1 MFRRVR
7 VATML
12 LAGVAAVS
20 LAGCQKTDDTTTTL
34 KVDDFVSAA
43 ITPNPAT
50 ANGPGTGV
58 FYRVVVGNNQPDET
72 REYQYHVGVGIGLVI
87 NNNAT
92 SKSVDLSF
100 PVTIT
105 SASAV
110 VHQAAGGIIVPPSS
124 TDAEYSK
131 CNIASS
137 SGSTIGAVNGTIN
150 MNWDC
155 WYTLPS
161 QKREAVAVVTIN
173 FADDTS
179 TPKTF
184 TKTVNVTVAP

>member
-7 VATML
+7 VAMLL
-12 LAGVAAVS
+12 LAGAAVS
-20 LAGCQKTDDTTTTL
+20 VAGCQKTDSTTTTL
-34 KVDDFVSAA
+34 KVDDFVGSAVN
-43 ITPNPAT
+43 PSPAT
-50 ANGPGTGV
+50 ADGPGTGV
-58 FYRVVVGNNQPDET
+58 FYRVVIGNNQPDET
-72 REYQYHVGVGIGLVI
+72 REYQYHVGFGVGVNI

-92 SKSVDLSF
+92 SSSVALTF
-100 PVTIT
+100 PVTVT
-105 SASAV
+105 SASAI

-137 SGSTIGAVNGTIN
+137 SGSTIGAVNGAIN

-161 QKREAVAVVTIN
+161 QKREAAVVVTIN
-173 FADDTS
+173 FADDSS